1 MTAIQ
6 KEIGGINPARHK
18 VSQNIG
24 VIKAK
29 STVIEKN

>member
-1 MTAIQ
+1 MTTIQ
-6 KEIGGINPARHK
+6 KEIGGINPTKHK

-29 STVIEKN
+29 NNVIEKN

>member
-1 MTAIQ
+1 MTTIR
-6 KEIGGINPARHK
+6 KEIGGINPVRHK

-29 STVIEKN
+29 STVTEIN

>member
-18 VSQNIG
+18 VSHNIG

>member
-1 MTAIQ
+1 MTTIQ

-29 STVIEKN
+29 NIFIEKN